1 MKPGELLR
9 GGGGGGE
16 EENVD
21 KQMERQMGCMTG
33 FFQIFDRHQILA
45 GRRGIYA
52 AKRLA
57 SFPSPAPSCTSPSER
72 SDSSI
77 SSSSKD
83 LPAMILLQAKPHPP
97 ELRPPSPEPP
107 AWAEI
112 PPRPS
117 LPLPVFDVKD
127 GRSSWKFREA
137 PRLSLDSRVDVRG
150 KLYPRERTPIR
161 GNRAD
166 GSDASDTADNL
177 RRSPSVV
184 ARLMGLDAL
193 PCNSGTG
200 ESVADADPEKKAEL
214 RRSASESRASKDV
227 VQYQFV
233 DGGYLPPPS
242 PQPDV
247 VFEDKL
253 REVRRCIVREGNP
266 EPRGAY
272 SSPYQQPSRS
282 PSNGFSVL
290 QRKSFFDA
298 QDYFLADPPKRPG
311 GGGSLYYGEVEKR
324 LRMPGM
330 VEPVKNL
337 ETLKQ
342 VLEVIQLKGLLHSR
356 QQQQRNRASEA
367 SRQQSGARFVYEHYP
382 DQSDCY
388 DSPIVLMKSAAKSP
402 SLRPPPPPV
411 YSPAN
416 ESSSP
421 SYRSSHLFPTETA
434 SRSPRRNRIQTD
446 RAPAR
451 NSNEARTRRPG
462 APDSASA
469 RSPVLPSRR
478 RLPEPPAE
486 VATTTRGQLNTDR
499 RSPSSHSPRSGS
511 PRKAGAEISS
521 RSPRSNIGTTP
532 PATAARERIPRRSD
546 DEFIV
551 SGGCLSAS
559 SQFDSERVK
568 AEYRDGKILLERC
581 DKLLHSI
588 AEITSKA
595 GVDYDAEQFSAG
607 EQQPSPVSVLDAG
620 ASFDRDDAGTA
631 SPSSLPKLCINFKEQ
646 AVECRSEG
654 LIPAA
659 IDGSSEVD
667 DDDFSYVSEILR
679 ASDAH
684 PPGGVDFF
692 QRQKAAAGD
701 ETTTATGLK
710 PSPLHQR
717 LLFDAVLEIV
727 ERRRQILPWEA
738 FRCSRSPV
746 ASAQGRRLLPA
757 EVWAELRKMQDHAPA
772 DDLCELICR
781 VLRKDLEEPS
791 AVDRPW
797 ANRPAEM
804 SDAVLDIERLIYKDL
819 VADAIRDL
827 AAFHERRRRSGLTSP
842 AAPRRRRLLF

>member
-16 EENVD
+16 EDNVD

-57 SFPSPAPSCTSPSER
+57 SFPSPVGSRRRLIRRSCGAVTR
-72 SDSSI
+72 AAGLGGD
-77 SSSSKD
+77 
-83 LPAMILLQAKPHPP
+83 
-97 ELRPPSPEPP
+97 
-107 AWAEI
+107 

-272 SSPYQQPSRS
+272 SSPYQQPSCS

-551 SGGCLSAS
+551 SGGCPKCL
-559 SQFDSERVK
+559 RVK

-631 SPSSLPKLCINFKEQ
+631 SPSSLPKLCINFK
-646 AVECRSEG
+646 ASSGMPAEG

-827 AAFHERRRRSGLTSP
+827 ATFHERRRRSGLTSP